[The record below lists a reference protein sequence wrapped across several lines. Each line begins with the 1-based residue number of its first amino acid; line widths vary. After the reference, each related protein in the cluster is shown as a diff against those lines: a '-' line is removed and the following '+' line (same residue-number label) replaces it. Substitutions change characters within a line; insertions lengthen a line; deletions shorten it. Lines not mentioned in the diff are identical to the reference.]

1 MKDNHL
7 KKDGNKN
14 MILVLIMS
22 YVSSDL
28 MFKLELLKK
37 KKAEDMFVSFS

>member
-1 MKDNHL
+1 MR
-7 KKDGNKN
+7 
-14 MILVLIMS
+14 LVLIMS